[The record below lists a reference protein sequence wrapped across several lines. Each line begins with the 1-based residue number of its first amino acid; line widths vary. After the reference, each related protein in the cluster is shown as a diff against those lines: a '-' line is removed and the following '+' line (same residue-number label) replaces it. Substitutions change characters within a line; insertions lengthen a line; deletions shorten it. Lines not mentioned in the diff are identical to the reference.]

1 LKFKEEV
8 FMRKFVFSIL
18 TIFLAFLAFSNIVSA
33 DTNDFYNLLDGDN
46 VAILN
51 ELDSVTE
58 FNEEGLPVVNLEQAY
73 NVGLSDEAI
82 EVALN
87 LNAIVRDIETNG
99 ESSAIASMER
109 ALFPI
114 GDYGNYCGKGN
125 NGWNKQPIDDL
136 DAACREH
143 DKCFKG
149 FTKDNRACNQAFLRR
164 LAPIMQKNNVTS
176 KKGGYASAAFYLFSK
191 FV

>member
-1 LKFKEEV
+1 MKKIIFSV
-8 FMRKFVFSIL
+8 F
-18 TIFLAFLAFSNIVSA
+18 TIFLTFLAFSNFAFA
-33 DTNDFYNLLDGDN
+33 DTNEFYSLLDSDK
-46 VAILN
+46 VATLN

-58 FNEEGLPVVNLEQAY
+58 FNEKGLPVVNLDQAY
-73 NVGLSDEAI
+73 NVGLSGEAM

-87 LNAIVRDIETNG
+87 LNEIVRDIETNG
-99 ESSAIASMER
+99 ESSAIASMEK
-109 ALFPI
+109 ALLPI
-114 GDYGNYCGKGN
+114 GSYGNYCGKGN
-125 NGWNKQPIDDL
+125 NGWSKQPIDDL

-164 LAPIMQKNNVTS
+164 LAPIMQKNNTTS
-176 KKGGYASAAFYLFSK
+176 KKGGYALAAFYLFSK

>member
-1 LKFKEEV
+1 
-8 FMRKFVFSIL
+8 MRKFVFSIL

-87 LNAIVRDIETNG
+87 LNAIVRDIET
-99 ESSAIASMER
+99 
-109 ALFPI
+109 
-114 GDYGNYCGKGN
+114 
-125 NGWNKQPIDDL
+125 
-136 DAACREH
+136 
-143 DKCFKG
+143 
-149 FTKDNRACNQAFLRR
+149 
-164 LAPIMQKNNVTS
+164 
-176 KKGGYASAAFYLFSK
+176 
-191 FV
+191 

>member
-1 LKFKEEV
+1 
-8 FMRKFVFSIL
+8 MRKFVFSIL

-58 FNEEGLPVVNLEQAY
+58 FNDKGLPVVNLEQAH

-87 LNAIVRDIETNG
+87 LNEIVRDIETNG

-114 GDYGNYCGKGN
+114 GDYGNYCGRGN

-149 FTKDNRACNQAFLRR
+149 FLKDNRACNQAFLRR